1 MQYYEFVLFHG
12 VSMQHVHY
20 IYMYVCM
27 YVCVY
32 DFMPSELCSCIAVF
46 KGTTRIVMCVC
57 ALPFRVVW
65 VTISGLFYSILLDWP
80 FVRTKWLPQRE
91 LGRGHHAERWFFG
104 WAVFHI
110 RCVKIF
116 QTSAPDDRKASSAK
130 VMFVCKRQCSL
141 VWWQTYANSRR
152 FEYCQRILI

>member
-57 ALPFRVVW
+57 ALPFRVV
-65 VTISGLFYSILLDWP
+65 
-80 FVRTKWLPQRE
+80 
-91 LGRGHHAERWFFG
+91 
-104 WAVFHI
+104 
-110 RCVKIF
+110 
-116 QTSAPDDRKASSAK
+116 
-130 VMFVCKRQCSL
+130 
-141 VWWQTYANSRR
+141 
-152 FEYCQRILI
+152 